1 MVRLRKEGVLMSE
14 KKITQSQRDTVGKI
28 SSELAQKEPES
39 RDVVE
44 LQRKMQEDYID
55 HLKQCV
61 ETHKKIFPE
70 DFYVVVI
77 TKNEKLMPNV
87 FRNYFSARL
96 SCPTA
101 EYDQSVFK
109 YHAKDEYVEY
119 LWTVP
124 SKDACIHLKEN
135 AQYVVK
141 EEQPLLKFVL
151 HFLDGTLDRVAKHMN
166 GESIDSIL
174 LGE

>member
-1 MVRLRKEGVLMSE
+1 MKQATSE
-14 KKITQSQRDTVGKI
+14 HTKRDTVGKI
-28 SSELAQKEPES
+28 SSELLQKNDGPQS
-39 RDVVE
+39 VIDM
-44 LQRKMQEDYID
+44 QRAMQEDYLD
-55 HLKQCV
+55 HLKQCI
-61 ETHKKIFPE
+61 ETHKNKFPG

-87 FRNYFSARL
+87 FRNYFSARI
-96 SCPTA
+96 SCPTP

-109 YHAKDEYVEY
+109 YFAQTEHVEY

-141 EEQPLLKFVL
+141 EEQQLLKFAVQ
-151 HFLDGTLDRVAKHMN
+151 FLDGTLDNVAKHLN

-174 LGE
+174 LAAK

>member
-1 MVRLRKEGVLMSE
+1 MKKESV
-14 KKITQSQRDTVGKI
+14 KKTKRDTVGKI
-28 SSELAQKEPES
+28 SSDLLQKQPES
-39 RDVVE
+39 RDPIE

-55 HLKQCV
+55 HLKQCI
-61 ETHKKIFPE
+61 ETHKKIFPA
-70 DFYVVVI
+70 DFYIVVI

-87 FRNYFSARL
+87 FRNYFSARI
-96 SCPTA
+96 SCPTP

-119 LWTVP
+119 IWTVP

-141 EEQPLLKFVL
+141 EEQQLLKFVL
-151 HFLDGTLDRVAKHMN
+151 HFLDGTLDNVAKHMN

-174 LGE
+174 LATK

>member
-1 MVRLRKEGVLMSE
+1 LNIAYGSIDYDEEGELMT
-14 KKITQSQRDTVGKI
+14 KKRETLGKI
-28 SSELAQKEPES
+28 SSDLLQKQPEERS
-39 RDVVE
+39 VVE
-44 LQRKMQEDYID
+44 LERSMQEDYLD
-55 HLKQCV
+55 HLKECV
-61 ETHKKIFPE
+61 ATHAKIFP
-70 DFYVVVI
+70 DNFYIVVI

-96 SCPTA
+96 SCPTP

-109 YHAKDEYVEY
+109 YIKESEHVEY

-141 EEQPLLKFVL
+141 EEQELLRFVL
-151 HFLDGTLDRVAKHMN
+151 HFLDGTLLNVSKHLN

-174 LGE
+174 LA